1 MKKKLDNITK
11 KGGDY
16 ILDLRQIG
24 GGREIFD
31 TLEQAQDVRDQAF
44 ADKQNNEYIART
56 TNPIAQ
62 DVAEGFINYV
72 RAKQDANEEKTRNHR
87 RNIQFIFN
95 NTPGLRKRKVMDVTT
110 AYIEADIIPV
120 IFRQAHSTGLNR
132 FNTLRQLM
140 KFAVKNNVARTNPCR
155 EVDLP
160 KKEIKLES
168 ARRISL
174 EEIRAIIANAGEYAL
189 RIKFAACTGVRVG
202 EEIATGWDNLDLDGS
217 AYHVRHSARH
227 GQRGTVKTKAAIR
240 SIPLHADLVA
250 ELREWKIAQ
259 PLKQRAKGL
268 VFPTTE
274 GNLADGGNWRK
285 RGLHAACDRAG
296 VPRIR
301 WHDLR
306 HFYASVLI
314 FGEQDYS
321 DAQIT
326 QFLGHTSID
335 FTRKIYGHWYS
346 DPRRDKTLAEKMT
359 AAFDI

>member
-16 ILDLRQIG
+16 VLDLRQIG

-56 TNPIAQ
+56 TNPITQ

-72 RAKQDANEEKTRNHR
+72 RAKKDASEEKTQTHR
-87 RNIQFIFN
+87 RNIQFIFD
-95 NTPGLRKRKVMDVTT
+95 NTRGLRQRKIMDVTT
-110 AYIEADIIPV
+110 AYIEAEIVPA

-132 FNTLRQLM
+132 FNTLRQLL
-140 KFAVKNNVARTNPCR
+140 KYAVKNNWARTNPCR

-160 KKEIKLES
+160 AKEIKMEG
-168 ARRISL
+168 APRISREDIKL
-174 EEIRAIIANAGEYAL
+174 IIANAGEYAL
-189 RIKFAACTGVRVG
+189 RIKFAALTGVRVG
-202 EEIATGWDNLDLDGS
+202 EQIATTWDNIDLDGS
-217 AYHVRHSARH
+217 AYHVRQSARH
-227 GQRGTVKTKAAIR
+227 GQSGSVKTRAGIR
-240 SIPLHADLVA
+240 SLALPDHLVADLC
-250 ELREWKIAQ
+250 EWKMAQ

-274 GNLADGGNWRK
+274 GNLADGNNWRK
-285 RGLHAACDRAG
+285 RGLHPACDRAG
-296 VPRIR
+296 IPRIR

-306 HFYASVLI
+306 HHFASVLL
-314 FGEQDYS
+314 FGNNKLT

-335 FTRKIYGHWYS
+335 FTRKIYAHWLA
-346 DPRRDKTLAEKMT
+346 DPRRDKAIAEIMSE
-359 AAFDI
+359 AFR